1 MVSRRF
7 CMYLIVFDSNCV
19 KQNRE
24 YYLCKGDYLQNVFK
38 FFPEIKDIKK
48 DNIEEILICSLK
60 NEDINFSAKICQCN
74 QFYIDDNQ
82 IKIIYENIE
91 SLPES
96 CEHIRTRIFSYLYK
110 QEIKKKNELPPF
122 IVLIKDY
129 QTYIEIKENTNEVKY
144 NAFMDVIIDLKA
156 RHKWKEIVDKFPNEQ
171 NIEKHEFWNNAYCL
185 NELTYALSKIIEPGY
200 KKLDVY
206 EKEKLQQY
214 FFKVV
219 NRCIDLEP
227 NNCVHKSILAYHYYV
242 VFMAEHNNKKEYYEK
257 AESLYTK
264 LIVNSNEKF
273 KELYR
278 YTKLR
283 ELNFELI
290 KWQGGDQWVKKV
302 NEIVNDYSKLI
313 SDYDLLSDDKQKKYK
328 KEYIGALFGYS
339 KFNLE
344 NLLKYYDA
352 YVDNNIFG
360 KPIKEFLFKK
370 ERLESIPKIES
381 YLNKIIELRG
391 YNQDNK
397 NIDLRVKPSYFD
409 IYYRLS
415 QVEQIKGLV
424 YVLKGEKEEKY
435 IDFFKTSNEYVN
447 KVLNLAKE
455 RAGKEKFLFPDFIKL
470 IKAINLHFLKQ
481 YNDCHKNFF
490 RAKNYMI
497 YEQGVL
503 YYLQNEKEHSLEV
516 LKTIPNKDTCYN
528 KAQTLIKRIK
538 DEI

>member
-1 MVSRRF
+1 
-7 CMYLIVFDSNCV
+7 MYLIAFDSFCI
-19 KQNRE
+19 KQDRE

-38 FFPEIKDIKK
+38 FFPEIKDINK
-48 DNIEEILICSLK
+48 NEIEEILICSLK
-60 NEDINFSAKICQCN
+60 NEDINASVKICQCK
-74 QFYIDDNQ
+74 QFYTDNKQ
-82 IKIIYENIE
+82 MKIIYEDLENLSE
-91 SLPES
+91 N
-96 CEHIRTRIFSYLYK
+96 CEHIRMRIFAYLYK
-110 QEIKKKNELPPF
+110 QGIKKKNELPPV
-122 IVLIKDY
+122 IVLIKDH
-129 QTYIEIKENTNEVKY
+129 QSYIDIKENANEVKY
-144 NAFMDVIIDLKA
+144 KAFMNVIVDLKA
-156 RHKWKEIVDKFPNEQ
+156 KRKWKEIVDKFPNKQ
-171 NIEKHEFWNNAYCL
+171 IIEKHEFWNNVYCL

-200 KKLDVY
+200 KKLDIC
-206 EKEKLQQY
+206 EKERYEQY
-214 FFKVV
+214 FLKTV

-227 NNCVHKSILAYHYYV
+227 QNCVHKSILAYHYYV
-242 VFMAEHNNKKEYYEK
+242 VFMAEHNNKKGYYEK
-257 AESLYTK
+257 AESLYSE
-264 LIVNSNEKF
+264 LIATSNEKF

-290 KWQGGDQWVKKV
+290 KWQGGEQWVKNV
-302 NEIVNDYSKLI
+302 NEIIDDYSQLI
-313 SDYDLLSDDKQKKYK
+313 SDYDLLSEDKQKKYK

-360 KPIKEFLFKK
+360 KPIKDFLFKR
-370 ERLESIPKIES
+370 ERLKSIPKIES

-397 NIDLRVKPSYFD
+397 NIDLRVKPNYFD

-424 YVLKGEKEEKY
+424 YILKGEKEEKY
-435 IDFFKTSNEYVN
+435 IVFFKTSNEYVN

-455 RAGKEKFLFPDFIKL
+455 RAGHEKFLFPDFIKL

-481 YNDCHKNFF
+481 YNDCNKNFF
-490 RAKNYMI
+490 RAKKYMI

-503 YYLQNEKEHSLEV
+503 YCLQKEKEQALEV
-516 LKTIPNKDTCYN
+516 LNTIPNNDTCYN
-528 KAQTLIKRIK
+528 KAQILIKRIK

>member
-1 MVSRRF
+1 
-7 CMYLIVFDSNCV
+7 MYLIVFDSNCI

-24 YYLCKGDYLQNVFK
+24 YYLCKGDYLQNVLK
-38 FFPEIKDIKK
+38 IFPEIKEIKQE
-48 DNIEEILICSLK
+48 DIEEILICSLK
-60 NEDINFSAKICQCN
+60 TEDNNLYIKNCQCK
-74 QFYIDDNQ
+74 QFLVDDNY
-82 IKIIYENIE
+82 IKIDYGNIE
-91 SLPES
+91 TLSEN
-96 CEHIRTRIFSYLYK
+96 CEHIKTRMFSYLYK
-110 QEIKKKNELPPF
+110 QNIKKKEQLPPF

-129 QTYIEIKENTNEVKY
+129 QTYMDIKENTNEVKY
-144 NAFMDVIIDLKA
+144 KAFMDVIVDLKA
-156 RHKWKEIVDKFPNEQ
+156 RHKWNKIVDKFPSEHT
-171 NIEKHEFWNNAYCL
+171 IEKNEFWDNVYCL

-200 KKLDVY
+200 KKLNAF
-206 EKEKLQQY
+206 EKEKY
-214 FFKVV
+214 EHFFFRVIG
-219 NRCIDLEP
+219 RCIDLEP
-227 NNCVHKSILAYHYYV
+227 NSCVHKSILAYHYYV
-242 VFMAEHNNKKEYYEK
+242 VFMAEHNNKKGYYEK
-257 AESLYTK
+257 AESLYAE
-264 LIVNSNEKF
+264 LIVSSNEKF

-302 NEIVNDYSKLI
+302 NEIVNDYSQLI
-313 SDYDLLSDDKQKKYK
+313 SDYSLLPEDKQKKYK

-352 YVDNNIFG
+352 YVNNNIFG
-360 KPIKEFLFKK
+360 KPIKDFLFKK

-424 YVLKGEKEEKY
+424 YVLKGEKEEKF
-435 IDFFKTSNEYVN
+435 INFFQASNEYVN
-447 KVLNLAKE
+447 KVLDLAKE
-455 RAGKEKFLFPDFIKL
+455 RSGQEKFLFPDFVKL

-481 YNDCHKNFF
+481 YDECHKNFF
-490 RAKNYMI
+490 KAKNYMI

-503 YYLQNEKEHSLEV
+503 YCLQEEKELALQV

-528 KAQTLIKRIK
+528 KTQTLIKRIK
-538 DEI
+538 NEI

>member
-1 MVSRRF
+1 
-7 CMYLIVFDSNCV
+7 MYLVIFDSNCI

-24 YYLCKGDYLQNVFK
+24 YYICKGECFQNIFK
-38 FFPEIKDIKK
+38 FFPEIKDINK
-48 DNIEEILICSLK
+48 DEIEEILICSLK
-60 NEDINFSAKICQCN
+60 KEDINSSVKICQCK
-74 QFYIDDNQ
+74 QFYTDDNQ
-82 IKIIYENIE
+82 MKIIYENIE
-91 SLPES
+91 SLSES

-110 QEIKKKNELPPF
+110 QGVKKKNELSPLV
-122 IVLIKDY
+122 VLIKDF
-129 QTYIEIKENTNEVKY
+129 QTYMDIKENANEVKY
-144 NAFMDVIIDLKA
+144 KAFMDVIADLKT
-156 RHKWKEIVDKFPNEQ
+156 RHQWKEIVDKFPHEQ
-171 NIEKHEFWNNAYCL
+171 SIEKHEFWSNVYCL

-200 KKLDVY
+200 KKLNFY
-206 EKEKLQQY
+206 EKEKHEQY

-219 NRCIDLEP
+219 NRCIELEP
-227 NNCVHKSILAYHYYV
+227 SSCVHKSILAYHYYV
-242 VFMAEHNNKKEYYEK
+242 VFMAERNNKKGYYEK
-257 AESLYTK
+257 AESLYADI
-264 LIVNSNEKF
+264 IVSSNERF

-290 KWQGGDQWVKKV
+290 KWQGGERWIQKV
-302 NEIVNDYSKLI
+302 NEIVNDYTQLI
-313 SDYDLLSDDKQKKYK
+313 SDYDLLDKDKQKKYK
-328 KEYIGALFGYS
+328 KEYIGALYGYS

-344 NLLKYYDA
+344 NLLKYYDS
-352 YVDNNIFG
+352 YVDNKIFE

-370 ERLESIPKIES
+370 ERLESIPKIEA

-391 YNQDNK
+391 YNQGNT

-415 QVEQIKGLV
+415 QVEQIKGLI
-424 YVLKGEKEEKY
+424 YVLKGEKEEKF
-435 IDFFKTSNEYVN
+435 IGFFNTSNRYAN
-447 KVLNLAKE
+447 KVLTLAKE
-455 RAGKEKFLFPDFIKL
+455 RMGHEKFLFPDFIKL

-490 RAKNYMI
+490 KVKNYMI

-503 YYLQNEKEHSLEV
+503 YYLQNDKVHSLEV
-516 LKTIPNKDTCYN
+516 LKTIPNNDTCYN